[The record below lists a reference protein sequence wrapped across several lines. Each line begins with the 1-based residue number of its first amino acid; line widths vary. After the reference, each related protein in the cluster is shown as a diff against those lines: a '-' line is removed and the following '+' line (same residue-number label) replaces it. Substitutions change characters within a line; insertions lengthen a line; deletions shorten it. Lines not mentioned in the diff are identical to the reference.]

1 MVERF
6 EEDLGKFTF
15 VTLDQVKDYLS
26 ISSNTQDARLSN
38 IVSYATGV
46 VEHYIGQ
53 EVLAN
58 NYTEI
63 FDGGRSAVFSSRLPL
78 SNVYEVSEYNGNE
91 RVILSDPTT
100 IGRHVQT
107 TSTAVDFIAKNNA
120 KLTTR
125 VKKFGQSSLVLGEN
139 DYLVSASVPETLQFE
154 ESNFTIEMFVRV
166 DEPALQDNVLVAFN
180 TDESNYMQFR
190 LASDTGLTFEA
201 NINGNA
207 TVVTGFNP
215 AIESQQFAK
224 RRWAHVALTRN
235 LEEEKIYLHYN
246 GNTIADASFEESN
259 LTFTSNVEIGTTFK
273 GYIDDL
279 RISSVARYSEDFIPL
294 EFRHR
299 PDDDT
304 VVLVHFDGKNG
315 STEIKDVHNAP
326 SDFVFARDTGEITRY
341 VGSLGTSGNFP
352 ISTNQY
358 PALNLLGPPAFK
370 PYPGAV
376 TVTYRAGYE
385 PGDVPL
391 DLQMATLDFIKL
403 IYKQQQDKKGFSF
416 EGESGDKFALVG
428 NFPPHVRRIL
438 DLYRILA

>member
-6 EEDLGKFTF
+6 EEDLGKFAF
-15 VTLDQVKDYLS
+15 ISIDQVKDYLS

-38 IVSYATGV
+38 VISYATGV

-58 NYTEI
+58 NYIEI
-63 FDGGRSAVFSSRLPL
+63 FDGGKSAVFTSRLPL
-78 SNVYEVSEYNGNE
+78 SNVYEVTEFNGNE
-91 RVILSDPTT
+91 RVTLSDPTT
-100 IGRHVQT
+100 IGRHVLASSQNINLIT
-107 TSTAVDFIAKNNA
+107 KNNA
-120 KLTTR
+120 KLTSR
-125 VKKFGQSSLVLGEN
+125 VKKFGSSSLILGKD
-139 DYLVSASVPETLQFE
+139 DYIVSFGVPETLQFE

-166 DEPALQDNVLVAFN
+166 DEPTLQDNVLITFN
-180 TDESNYMQFR
+180 TDSNNYMQFR
-190 LASDTGLTFEA
+190 LANQTGLAFETSIQGVPTIIAGA
-201 NINGNA
+201 N
-207 TVVTGFNP
+207 TSV
-215 AIESQQFAK
+215 ESEQFVK
-224 RRWAHVALTRN
+224 RRWAHVAVTRN
-235 LEEEKIYLHYN
+235 LEEEKLYLHYN
-246 GNTIADASFEESN
+246 GNTIAQAAFAESN
-259 LTFTSNVEIGTTFK
+259 LTFTSNLEIGTTFK
-273 GYIDDL
+273 GYIDEM
-279 RISSVARYSEDFIPL
+279 RISSIARYSNNFIPP

-304 VVLVHFDGKNG
+304 VVLIHFDGKQG
-315 STEIKDVHNAP
+315 SSSISDVHNVP

-385 PGDVPL
+385 PNDVPL

-416 EGESGDKFALVG
+416 EGESGDKFPLVG

-438 DLYRILA
+438 DLYRIIG